1 VEQLIERV
9 NKLATPVKAG
19 IIFGIIVLL
28 TGGNYFF
35 FIADLTTS
43 IEGIKASQ
51 ASQDGVLAQK
61 QEIADN
67 LNERRKE
74 MDALEQRF
82 QVALTQLP
90 ERKDIEELLAQLND
104 IGKKSGL
111 EINKV
116 VPGGESSRGFIASI
130 PIGMSVRGNYHEIAL
145 FLQEVASLPRIVHVS
160 EIRLTG
166 QTTTRGEKV
175 WLASDFLATTYRFSD
190 AAQAQKGTP

>member
-1 VEQLIERV
+1 MEQLIERV

-19 IIFGIIVLL
+19 IIFGIVVLL

>member
-35 FIADLTTS
+35 FIGDLTTS

-166 QTTTRGEKV
+166 QTTARGEKV
-175 WLASDFLATTYRFSD
+175 WLSSDFLATTYRFSD

>member
-1 VEQLIERV
+1 MEQLIERV

-28 TGGNYFF
+28 TAGNYFL
-35 FIADLTTS
+35 FIADLETAL
-43 IEGIKASQ
+43 EGIKASQ
-51 ASQDGVLAQK
+51 AAQDQVLAQK

-160 EIRLTG
+160 DIKLTG
-166 QTTTRGEKV
+166 QTTARGEKV

>member
-1 VEQLIERV
+1 MEQLIDRV

-19 IIFGIIVLL
+19 IIFGIIAIL
-28 TGGNYFF
+28 TGGNFFF
-35 FIADLTTS
+35 FIQDLQDQLA
-43 IEGIKASQ
+43 GIKATQ
-51 ASQDGVLAQK
+51 AAQDQVLAQK

-90 ERKDIEELLAQLND
+90 EKKDIDELLAQLND

-116 VPGGESSRGFIASI
+116 TPGTESAKGFIASI
-130 PIGMSVRGNYHEIAL
+130 PIGMSVKGNYHEIAL
-145 FLQEVASLPRIVHVS
+145 FLQEVANLPRIVHVS
-160 EIRLTG
+160 ELKLVG
-166 QTTTRGEKV
+166 QQAKPGEKV
-175 WLASDFLATTYRFSD
+175 GLSSDFMATTYRFSD
-190 AAQAQKGTP
+190 AAQQTKGKP

>member
-1 VEQLIERV
+1 MEQLIERV

-35 FIADLTTS
+35 FIADLTTA

>member
-1 VEQLIERV
+1 MEQLIERV

>member
-1 VEQLIERV
+1 MEQLIERV

-166 QTTTRGEKV
+166 QTTARGEKV
-175 WLASDFLATTYRFSD
+175 WLSSDFLATTYRFSD

>member
-166 QTTTRGEKV
+166 QTTARGEKV
-175 WLASDFLATTYRFSD
+175 WLSSDFLATTYRFSD

>member
-28 TGGNYFF
+28 TAGNYFL
-35 FIADLTTS
+35 FIADLETAL
-43 IEGIKASQ
+43 EGIKANQ
-51 ASQDGVLAQK
+51 AAQDQVLAQK

-160 EIRLTG
+160 DIKLTG
-166 QTTTRGEKV
+166 QTTARGEKV

>member
-166 QTTTRGEKV
+166 QTTARGEKV

>member
-1 VEQLIERV
+1 MEQLIERV

-82 QVALTQLP
+82 QVGEGIVRVGNRRGLFTDLRLRGDQVSFGLRITIDPGVLVTHEFRGTVKGDAIEGTVRVTPDGGKAVDLP
-90 ERKDIEELLAQLND
+90 WRAVRT
-104 IGKKSGL
+104 SG
-111 EINKV
+111 
-116 VPGGESSRGFIASI
+116 
-130 PIGMSVRGNYHEIAL
+130 
-145 FLQEVASLPRIVHVS
+145 
-160 EIRLTG
+160 
-166 QTTTRGEKV
+166 
-175 WLASDFLATTYRFSD
+175 TTYFQPTGL
-190 AAQAQKGTP
+190 AVK

>member
-1 VEQLIERV
+1 
-9 NKLATPVKAG
+9 
-19 IIFGIIVLL
+19 
-28 TGGNYFF
+28 
-35 FIADLTTS
+35 
-43 IEGIKASQ
+43 
-51 ASQDGVLAQK
+51 
-61 QEIADN
+61 
-67 LNERRKE
+67 

-166 QTTTRGEKV
+166 QTTARGEKV
-175 WLASDFLATTYRFSD
+175 WLSSDFLATTYRFSD

>member
-1 VEQLIERV
+1 MEQLIERV

-35 FIADLTTS
+35 FIGDLTTS

-166 QTTTRGEKV
+166 QTTARGEKV
-175 WLASDFLATTYRFSD
+175 WLSSDFLATTYRFSD